1 MVAMPAVKFLKTKYH
16 SELLAIITYSDG
28 THRSAVFFC
37 VLCLYEFFS
46 SYAGIWEFFSV
57 YAGLF
62 SRLFILLHDLVLVN
76 RTILVSSYVGTH
88 KSGNPQAS
96 VDISANRLVLLD
108 RVENGSNANSEIPED
123 EIPF

>member
-28 THRSAVFFC
+28 THRSAVFFR
-37 VLCLYEFFS
+37 VLHLYEFFS

-62 SRLFILLHDLVLVN
+62 SHLFILVHDLVLVN

-96 VDISANRLVLLD
+96 IDIDANRLILLD
-108 RVENGSNANSEIPED
+108 RVHSDNSETPEE